1 MDISTLI
8 GLILAVVAVIGS
20 LILEGGDPLSL
31 INVPAAVI
39 VFGGTF
45 GATLISFPLATVL
58 RLPGLLGQSFQ
69 AYKGEPKALIE
80 LFVNLADQAR
90 REGLLS
96 LESES
101 EKIDDPFIKKGV
113 MLVVDGIDPAV
124 VREVLETDTHL
135 VSQRHKSGYSM
146 LEAMGGFAPTMG
158 IIGTVLG
165 LINVLSRLSNPE
177 DLGHSIA
184 GAFIATLYGIASAN
198 LAWLPIGVKLK
209 GKSGRE
215 IEVRELVIEGILSV
229 QAGDNPRIVRDKLE
243 SFLAPKLRG
252 QESDSKKGAEGKEKE

>member
-1 MDISTLI
+1 MEISTPI
-8 GLILAVVAVIGS
+8 GLVLAFGS
-20 LILEGGDPLSL
+20 LLLSMILEGGNPTSL
-31 INVPAAVI
+31 INVPAMVI

-45 GATLISFPLATVL
+45 GAALISFPLATFL

-69 AYKGEPKALIE
+69 AYKGDPKSYIE

-96 LESES
+96 LESEA

-135 VSQRHKSGYSM
+135 VSQRHKGGYSM

-165 LINVLSRLSNPE
+165 LINVLSRLSNPDE
-177 DLGHSIA
+177 LGHSIA

-198 LAWLPIGVKLK
+198 LIWLPIGNKLK

-252 QESDSKKGAEGKEKE
+252 ESDKKGEGKERE